1 MPLKKYNIFF
11 FLIIALLANAY
22 WLMPISNAATL
33 DELKNQLADKGKEI
47 EQLEKEIV
55 QYQKDLETN
64 SKQASTLK
72 SKIKDLGIT
81 GKKLTA
87 DITLTQKQ
95 IDSARLNI
103 QRLDIQI
110 KDKNENIIG
119 KKGYL
124 KEFISTMSIGENLST
139 VEISLSE
146 GDWSEFFAD
155 IERNESFQKEM
166 NSNLEDL
173 RTAKTDLE
181 EKKKEKESYKKN
193 MEKLKVKYSDQKQLV
208 DMNKKANNQLLEE
221 TKNKEVTYK
230 KLLAEK
236 LAKKEAFEKEIDEL
250 EEKIRLEIDP
260 SSIPRPGKVLFWPL
274 DDIFITQK
282 FGYTSDSKRLYKTGT
297 HNGVDF
303 RASVGT
309 PVKAALSGTVVGTGN
324 TDAIRGCYSFGK
336 WILVRHYNGLSTIY
350 AHLSLMK
357 VSEGQVVS
365 TGDIIGYSGN
375 TGYSTGPHLH
385 LTVYATQGVQIKKFE
400 NSTNCKN
407 AVIPVAPKNAY
418 LDPLDY
424 LR

>member
-1 MPLKKYNIFF
+1 MLSRKFKLFFPPTALFFIFIF
-11 FLIIALLANAY
+11 IFSVEA
-22 WLMPISNAATL
+22 STL
-33 DELKNQLADKGKEI
+33 NELKNQLSDKGREI
-47 EQLEKEIV
+47 EQLEKEIAS
-55 QYQKDLETN
+55 YQKELENN

-72 SKIKDLGIT
+72 SKIKDLEIT

-87 DITLTQKQ
+87 DIKLTQKQ

-103 QRLDIQI
+103 QKLDIQI
-110 KDKNENIIG
+110 KDKNENIAG

-124 KEFISTMSIGENLST
+124 KEFVSVMNISENLSA
-139 VEISLSE
+139 VEMSLSE

-155 IERNESFQKEM
+155 IERNNDFQEEL

-181 EKKKEKESYKKN
+181 EKKKEKEKYKKSMEN
-193 MEKLKVKYSDQKQLV
+193 MKIKYSDQKQLV
-208 DMNKKANNQLLEE
+208 DINKKSNDELLKE
-221 TKNKEVTYK
+221 TQNKEATYK

-236 LAKKEAFEKEIDEL
+236 LAKKEAFEKEIDDL

-260 SSIPRPGKVLFWPL
+260 NSIPRPGKVLFWPL
-274 DDIFITQK
+274 DKVFITQK

-309 PVKAALSGTVVGTGN
+309 PVKSALSGVVVGTGN
-324 TDAIRGCYSFGK
+324 TDAIKGCYSFGK
-336 WILVRHYNGLSTIY
+336 WILIKHYNGLSTIY
-350 AHLSLMK
+350 AHLSLVK
-357 VSEGQVVS
+357 VAEGATVN

-385 LTVYATQGVQIKKFE
+385 LTVYATQGVQIKKFDD
-400 NSTNCKN
+400 SVNCKN
-407 AVIPVAPKNAY
+407 ARIPIAAKNAY